1 MRRRQWQ
8 WQLPFYG
15 ARQSGG
21 AEHVAAVAARRS
33 LHLNT
38 LNQACACGPQL
49 PLLAN
54 NLPSVVSLPLSF
66 FPLPLQIVALG
77 VDTYLKMLLEDNFV
91 HTDLHPGNILVRP
104 VGGGTMHHAGDP
116 DPAAAGGAEA
126 AAAAAGAVLAAAGAV
141 AEEAGVE
148 IVAPVRERHQPQP
161 LQLVLLDF
169 GLAEELTPAVRFHFI
184 SFLHYIAKGG

>member
-1 MRRRQWQ
+1 M
-8 WQLPFYG
+8 
-15 ARQSGG
+15 
-21 AEHVAAVAARRS
+21 
-33 LHLNT
+33 
-38 LNQACACGPQL
+38 
-49 PLLAN
+49 
-54 NLPSVVSLPLSF
+54 
-66 FPLPLQIVALG
+66 ALG

-116 DPAAAGGAEA
+116 DPAAAG
-126 AAAAAGAVLAAAGAV
+126 AAGAVLAAAGAV

-169 GLAEELTPAVRFHFI
+169 GLAEELTPPVRVHFI

>member
-1 MRRRQWQ
+1 MRLLPPLVTHCTEHTPSSMRQR
-8 WQLPFYG
+8 
-15 ARQSGG
+15 AK
-21 AEHVAAVAARRS
+21 AAVASKQPPPSCPPAF
-33 LHLNT
+33 
-38 LNQACACGPQL
+38 
-49 PLLAN
+49 PLL
-54 NLPSVVSLPLSF
+54 
-66 FPLPLQIVALG
+66 LQIVALG

-116 DPAAAGGAEA
+116 DPAAAGAAEA

-169 GLAEELTPAVRFHFI
+169 GLAEELTPPVRFHFI

>member
-1 MRRRQWQ
+1 
-8 WQLPFYG
+8 
-15 ARQSGG
+15 
-21 AEHVAAVAARRS
+21 
-33 LHLNT
+33 
-38 LNQACACGPQL
+38 
-49 PLLAN
+49 
-54 NLPSVVSLPLSF
+54 
-66 FPLPLQIVALG
+66 

-116 DPAAAGGAEA
+116 DPAAAGA
-126 AAAAAGAVLAAAGAV
+126 AAAAAGAGLAAV

-148 IVAPVRERHQPQP
+148 VVAPVRERHQPQP

-169 GLAEELTPAVRFHFI
+169 GLAEELTLSVRFHFI